1 MKTRTPA
8 VVILAAGLGT
18 RMKSD
23 KAKVLHEIHGRPM
36 IHYVVATARKLAPE
50 GVVVVV
56 GHQADRVEAA
66 VRAGHEARFALQPE
80 QLGTGHA
87 VNCAMDDLPAGA
99 TDVIILCGDVPLIQ
113 PETLRRLWDDHTAAE
128 RSLTVLG
135 VEMENPKGYG
145 RLLIDGEGVFTGI
158 IEEADATDE
167 QKAVR
172 IVNSGIYCVERSFL
186 TQALGAVRSDN
197 AQGEYYLT
205 DIVGI
210 GHAQG
215 FSMGVLSGTDPS
227 EVIGVNS
234 PEELKIV
241 TDIMPCQDT

>member
-1 MKTRTPA
+1 MTDKIPA
-8 VVILAAGLGT
+8 VIILAAGLGT

-36 IHYVVATARKLAPE
+36 VHYVVSTAARIAPQ
-50 GVVVVV
+50 GIVVVV
-56 GHQADRVEAA
+56 GHQAERVETA
-66 VRAGHEARFALQPE
+66 VRAAHGARFAVQAQ

-87 VNCAMDDLPAGA
+87 VNCAMNDLPEDT
-99 TDVIILCGDVPLIQ
+99 TDVIILCGDVPLIRT
-113 PETLRRLWDDHTAAE
+113 ETLERLWADHTASE
-128 RSLTVLG
+128 RTLTVLG
-135 VEMENPKGYG
+135 VEKENPKGYG
-145 RLLIDGEGVFTGI
+145 RLLLNEAGAFTGI
-158 IEEADATDE
+158 VEEADATE
-167 QKAVR
+167 AQRKVQL
-172 IVNSGIYCVERSFL
+172 VNSGIYCVEKRFL
-186 TQALGAVRSDN
+186 GQALGAVSADN

-215 FSMGVLSGTDPS
+215 RSMGVLRGTDAS

-241 TDIMPCQDT
+241 TDLMPCQDS